1 MHNLHSSNTEI
12 LLKPSS
18 SPSDQPS
25 PFTPM
30 GLTPEPDLTQS
41 LNFATQRLTPNL
53 DLSGK
58 KSIFDHP
65 QSVKHKSGLLPT
77 ISATKLYKHSQ
88 VAPTDRVLGANPSS
102 SRYPSNPRNVGFDN
116 KKNSNYKLD
125 LESKY
130 SHILKS
136 ANELNKFTPAMQK
149 SPIESASV
157 IRHPNPKQAF
167 DFLIPVLRGSNK
179 NPDYSQRANN
189 FPVAKSI
196 LKRAKIMERRLSEDL
211 TPKRAFAAKNAQDFK
226 QGQHIGQPSARRGEK
241 TDEDFSED
249 DYSAESGNDSSEGTK
264 KKPDGSK
271 SQKSKNKNG

>member
-1 MHNLHSSNTEI
+1 MHNRHSSNTER

-18 SPSDQPS
+18 SPNDQPS
-25 PFTPM
+25 PFTQV

-41 LNFATQRLTPNL
+41 LNFATQRLIPNL

-58 KSIFDHP
+58 KSILDHP
-65 QSVKHKSGLLPT
+65 QSARHKSGLLPT
-77 ISATKLYKHSQ
+77 ISATKPYKHSQ
-88 VAPTDRVLGANPSS
+88 GAPADLVLGTNPSS
-102 SRYPSNPRNVGFDN
+102 SRYPSNPRNVEFDN

-136 ANELNKFTPAMQK
+136 PNELHKFTPAMQK

-157 IRHPNPKQAF
+157 IRHPNSKQAI
-167 DFLIPVLRGSNK
+167 DFLIPVLGGSYK

-189 FPVAKSI
+189 FPVSKSI

-211 TPKRAFAAKNAQDFK
+211 TPKRAFAAKNTQDFNK
-226 QGQHIGQPSARRGEK
+226 GQHPGQPSARRGEK

-249 DYSAESGNDSSEGTK
+249 DS
-264 KKPDGSK
+264 
-271 SQKSKNKNG
+271 